1 MKTTQHTQTKA
12 GYRPSL
18 YFCRWTRSHAA
29 VFRSLGR
36 CVVIGHLAVSILEQL
51 AGKSL
56 GLLREF
62 TDLQLASSA
71 QELEEQEAEALS
83 VSEGLDGLLA
93 TAHPSL
99 GLLPQ
104 FAESDFALSPH

>member
-71 QELEEQEAEALS
+71 QELEEQKAEALS
-83 VSEGLDGLLA
+83 VAEDLDGLLA
-93 TAHPSL
+93 TACPSL
-99 GLLPQ
+99 GIQPQSPESTLALP
-104 FAESDFALSPH
+104 PY